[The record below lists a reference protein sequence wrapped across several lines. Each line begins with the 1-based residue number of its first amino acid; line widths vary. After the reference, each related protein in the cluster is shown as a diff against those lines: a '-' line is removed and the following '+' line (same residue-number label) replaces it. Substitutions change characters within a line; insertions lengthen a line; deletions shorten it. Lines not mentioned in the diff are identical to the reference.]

1 MITGYYIRGSA
12 EGAWALVEQDERYKE
27 TVVGDGLSNK
37 EAVALYWKKMA
48 ELSAPADP
56 AAGSDRPRR
65 RQCVPPQLMLK
76 L

>member
-12 EGAWALVEQDERYKE
+12 EGAWALVEQDERYRE
-27 TVVGDGLSNK
+27 RVVVDGLTSEK
-37 EAVALYWKKMA
+37 ATALYWKKMA